1 MLEWWNAL
9 QPLQQILYV
18 VAIPA
23 TLILLLQTILTL
35 IGFTQDGGGDV
46 DHDGSFDHD
55 GGLDH
60 DGSLDHGDLDHG
72 GCEQDHDF
80 GHDANSQGA
89 EHSGDWHLI
98 TVRGVVAFLTL
109 FGWVGIALLDMHVPA
124 VLSIFLALV
133 AGFIAMFVVAILL
146 KVANDLQ
153 QSGNLDTMNAIGL
166 TGEVYV
172 PILENAKGKVTLIV
186 QERFT
191 EMDAICPAGPLKT
204 GQRVQVTGVV
214 ENDVLVVAPID

>member
-1 MLEWWNAL
+1 MAENSKEPCW
-9 QPLQQILYV
+9 YV
-18 VAIPA
+18 VH
-23 TLILLLQTILTL
+23 TY
-35 IGFTQDGGGDV
+35 
-46 DHDGSFDHD
+46 
-55 GGLDH
+55 
-60 DGSLDHGDLDHG
+60 
-72 GCEQDHDF
+72 
-80 GHDANSQGA
+80 
-89 EHSGDWHLI
+89 SGYEN
-98 TVRGVVAFLTL
+98 
-109 FGWVGIALLDMHVPA
+109 
-124 VLSIFLALV
+124 
-133 AGFIAMFVVAILL
+133 

>member
-1 MLEWWNAL
+1 
-9 QPLQQILYV
+9 
-18 VAIPA
+18 
-23 TLILLLQTILTL
+23 
-35 IGFTQDGGGDV
+35 
-46 DHDGSFDHD
+46 
-55 GGLDH
+55 
-60 DGSLDHGDLDHG
+60 
-72 GCEQDHDF
+72 
-80 GHDANSQGA
+80 
-89 EHSGDWHLI
+89 
-98 TVRGVVAFLTL
+98 
-109 FGWVGIALLDMHVPA
+109 
-124 VLSIFLALV
+124 
-133 AGFIAMFVVAILL
+133 MFVVAILL

-214 ENDVLVVAPID
+214 ENDVLVVAPIDWFPSSHRGAVPH